1 MSNKNPLF
9 VDTVQMVGK
18 RVQVIE
24 RVSIQNQD
32 VRQFSSLDR
41 AALCADAEFVGSC
54 DGRTPDDICVW
65 HAVFV
70 HGKHFQV
77 GGRVRTKVGRA
88 GVTSENDFHTDLH
101 CLFKGFPLVFSDYL
115 CFFYNHISDD
125 AFALY
130 KTLVNGYRRYP
141 ALSMFL
147 HF

>member
-1 MSNKNPLF
+1 MSNKNTLF
-9 VDTVQMVGK
+9 VDTAQMVGK

-32 VRQFSSLDR
+32 IRQFASLDR

-88 GVTSENDFHTDLH
+88 
-101 CLFKGFPLVFSDYL
+101 
-115 CFFYNHISDD
+115 
-125 AFALY
+125 
-130 KTLVNGYRRYP
+130 RR
-141 ALSMFL
+141 
-147 HF
+147 HFRE